1 MVNRTMV
8 HTLPKYGKKVAK
20 FVLPFPVVTVQCCSI
35 AAHTQP
41 HNVHYI
47 QLDVY
52 SSIQAVKQLKLRL
65 ALVVD
70 LDVL

>member
-1 MVNRTMV
+1 MV
-8 HTLPKYGKKVAK
+8 HTVPKYGKKVTE
-20 FVLPFPVVTVQCCSI
+20 FVLPFPIVHCYGSMLQCI